1 MSSPPALLRSPLS
14 GVQTTSRSPVSR
26 IEEAPRDCF
35 FARGFRFVAVEVA
48 GVFDESELSAMWEG
62 V

>member
-1 MSSPPALLRSPLS
+1 
-14 GVQTTSRSPVSR
+14 VSR
-26 IEEAPRDCF
+26 IEESPRDCF
-35 FARGFRFVAVEVA
+35 FARGFRFVAVEVT